1 MLRAVHSNRVESL
14 LSALLEV
21 LPAADPFVPSTI
33 VVGSQLIARWLS
45 REIALARG
53 IAAGLELVTFDAFLE
68 ATWAGDAAGRAA
80 RLGALDRRQLA
91 AALASVLA
99 DDGVVKQLA
108 PVAAYLAAAPAPG
121 DRAGPRRV
129 QLAEHLAELAWSYA
143 LSRPDW
149 MPALVGG
156 QLPGELAGD
165 PTARWQASLIGA
177 ALSRLGAVPTPM
189 LPWLRRRAGL
199 ATPARDPVS
208 VFGLSF
214 LARAQLEALTD
225 LAATTDITVYAL
237 DPCEE
242 LWDDVAGRRTA
253 DVTTD
258 PLPLVLWG
266 RPVRD
271 TLSAL
276 IERSGG
282 DLEARFVEAPGPTAR
297 DHLLADVRMRRAP
310 GLATGD
316 EPAAAPGA
324 GVTVLA
330 CPNARREIEVIA
342 AEARR
347 RLDAEPGLRAHEIA
361 VWIAGDAERYL
372 AQAPSAFEAVG
383 VPCHLID
390 APIDD
395 RGRIGEAVLAMLE
408 LPTSSMSRRD
418 LLRVMTHPA
427 VLAGYPHV
435 DAEDWV
441 RWTER
446 LGIVHGS
453 DEAAHA
459 GTYLEDHPGHF
470 HWDQGVRR
478 LALGAFMVGEH
489 AERGAARIASFE
501 VAPEELRP
509 EHQAS
514 AATYALLVR
523 SLCADAEWLATLEA
537 PLATWADVFASL
549 VDDYLAPR
557 DEDATRDLERVR
569 ALLAGIAH
577 VDCDGRHVGFR
588 EAREHAA
595 RRLAE
600 ARANRG
606 EPLAAGVMIAPLAAM
621 RGVPFRVVFVAGL
634 DEGAFPAGDRTS
646 PLDLR
651 REPRAGDVA
660 PRDRDRAAFLDVLLG
675 TRDAL
680 YLSYVATEEKSGQ
693 PLAPSS
699 IVLELGDALAPYL
712 GAASSRDALAAITVR
727 HPLHRYS
734 APAVGVPEV
743 APPAVLPAIGR
754 ERWGVAVRDALR
766 AHLRAAG
773 QQIPDEDGQLALLA
787 HPAQAPLRA
796 QLGLVD
802 APAPSGEPTSTGQ
815 APRAARGTPRWG
827 GSAIGGTRPLTI
839 ANLRGFLEYP
849 VQAWAHAVLG
859 LDELPDDEASEH
871 SDEPF
876 HLGRAE
882 RAVMLREVFAAQLR
896 DPGGPVDSRYDAQ
909 VKDRQL
915 RGQFPVGV
923 FAEAARSLDL
933 AVLHGWR
940 AGLGPISAEGATR
953 IGFGRASSPG
963 AELLPA
969 LTLELSGG
977 RTVRLIGQTELLV
990 RGTRQ
995 ASIVPLLRKLEKRS
1009 HYHLRG
1015 AFDHLMLAAAGLATG
1030 GHSHKIL
1037 DDQGNVCEIQ
1047 HTAWPAGEARAYLA
1061 GLVTE
1066 LLDEPHGYLLPF
1078 EALTKALAGGKLSP
1092 RYGDP
1097 TAGLGYGPIDRG
1109 DGLEAPAN
1117 AVALA
1122 RRRLLP
1128 LALRMHGDH
1137 GFEVGP

>member
-14 LSALLEV
+14 LSALLDA
-21 LPAADPFVPSTI
+21 LPAADPFAPSTI

-53 IAAGLELVTFDAFLE
+53 IAAGLVLKNFDAFVE
-68 ATWAGDAAGRAA
+68 ATWAGDPAGRAA
-80 RLGALDRRQLA
+80 RLAALDRRQLG

-99 DDGVVKQLA
+99 DDDVVERLA

-129 QLAEHLAELAWSYA
+129 QLAEHLAELTWSYA

-156 QLPGELAGD
+156 QLPSELAAD
-165 PTARWQASLIGA
+165 PTARWQAALIGA
-177 ALSRLGAVPTPM
+177 ALSRIDHGVPTPM
-189 LPWLRRRAGL
+189 LPWLRRRVGL
-199 ATPARDPVS
+199 PTPRTSPVA

-214 LARAQLEALTD
+214 LARAQLDALTD
-225 LAATTDITVYAL
+225 LAQTTDVTVYVL

-242 LWDDVAGRRTA
+242 LWDDVEGRRAAHSLTG
-253 DVTTD
+253 TTD

-276 IERSGG
+276 IERTGG
-282 DLEARFVEAPGPTAR
+282 DLEARFDDDVGATAR
-297 DHLLADVRMRRAP
+297 DRLLADVRLRRSPTPPAP
-310 GLATGD
+310 GD
-316 EPAAAPGA
+316 EPPA

-330 CPNARREIEVIA
+330 CANARREIEVIA
-342 AEARR
+342 GEARR
-347 RLDAEPGLRAHEIA
+347 ALDADPTLRAHEVA

-408 LPTSSMSRRD
+408 LPTSTMARRD

-435 DAEDWV
+435 DPDDWV

-446 LGIVHGS
+446 LGIVHGA
-453 DEAAHA
+453 DATAHH
-459 GTYLEDHPGHF
+459 GTYLEEHPGLF

-478 LALGAFMVGEH
+478 LALGAFMVGER
-489 AERGAARIASFE
+489 AQRGAARIASFE

-509 EHQAS
+509 ELQAS

-523 SLCADAEWLATLEA
+523 SLCADAAWLETLEL
-537 PLATWADVFASL
+537 PLSDWANVLAQL
-549 VDDYLAPR
+549 VDGYLAPR
-557 DEDATRDLERVR
+557 DEDAKRDLERVR
-569 ALLAGIAH
+569 TLLAGIAD
-577 VDCDGRHVGFR
+577 VDLDDRRVGFR

-595 RRLAE
+595 RRLAA

-606 EPLAAGVMIAPLAAM
+606 EPLAAGVMVAPLAAQ

-634 DEGAFPAGDRTS
+634 DEGAFPASDHTS

-651 REPRAGDVA
+651 RTPRPGDVA

-680 YLSYVATEEKSGQ
+680 YLSYVASEEKSGQ
-693 PLAPSS
+693 TLAPSS
-699 IVLELGDALAPYL
+699 VVLELADAMAPYL
-712 GAASSRDALAAITVR
+712 GAASSREALARMTVR
-727 HPLHRYS
+727 HPLHRYG
-734 APAVGVPEV
+734 AGGPAH
-743 APPAVLPAIGR
+743 LPAIAR
-754 ERWGVAVRDALR
+754 ERWGCQVRDALR
-766 AHLRAAG
+766 AHLRASG
-773 QQIPDEDGQLALLA
+773 QPVPDEEGQLALLA
-787 HPAQAPLRA
+787 HPTQSALRG
-796 QLGLVD
+796 QLGVVE
-802 APAPSGEPTSTGQ
+802 APPLPPPAQTT
-815 APRAARGTPRWG
+815 RA
-827 GSAIGGTRPLTI
+827 LTV

-849 VQAWAHAVLG
+849 VQAWAQAVLG
-859 LDELPDDEASEH
+859 LDELPDDEALEH

-876 HLGRAE
+876 HLSRAE
-882 RAVMLREVFAAQLR
+882 RAVLLREVFAAQLR
-896 DPGGPVDSRYDAQ
+896 DPGGPVDVRYDAT

-923 FAEAARSLDL
+923 FAEAARALDL
-933 AVLHGWR
+933 DVLQRWR
-940 AGLGPISAEGATR
+940 DGLGLIEAGRATR

-969 LTLELSGG
+969 LELALSGG

-990 RGTRQ
+990 RGPRFT
-995 ASIVPLLRKLEKRS
+995 SVVTLLRKLEKGS
-1009 HYHLRG
+1009 PYHLRG
-1015 AFDHLMLAAAGLATG
+1015 AFDHLMLAAAGLANA
-1030 GHSHKIL
+1030 GHVHRLI
-1037 DDQGNVCEIQ
+1037 DDRGEICEVQ
-1047 HTAWPAGEARAYLA
+1047 HDPWTQADARAYLA
-1061 GLVTE
+1061 ALIAE

-1078 EALTKALAGGKLSP
+1078 ESLAKALHGGKPAAWTS
-1092 RYGDP
+1092 DP
-1097 TAGLGYGPIDRG
+1097 TRGLGYGPIDRA
-1109 DGLEAPAN
+1109 DGLDPPSN
-1117 AVALA
+1117 ATQLA
-1122 RRRLLP
+1122 RRRLYP
-1128 LALRMHGDH
+1128 LVIRMHGEH
-1137 GFEVGP
+1137 GFKVEP